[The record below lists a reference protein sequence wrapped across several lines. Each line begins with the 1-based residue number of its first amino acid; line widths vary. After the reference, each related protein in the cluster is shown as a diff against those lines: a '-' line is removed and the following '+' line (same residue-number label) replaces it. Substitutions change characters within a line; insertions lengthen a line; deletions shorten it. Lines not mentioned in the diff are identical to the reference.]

1 MTGIANSQLLQA
13 VALLGA
19 AVLVV
24 PVFRALKLGA
34 VLGYLVA
41 GVLVGPFVLGWF
53 TDPEA
58 ILGLAE
64 LGVVMFLFVIGLE
77 MRPAHLWALRST
89 IYGLGL
95 IQLVACGAALT
106 LVAWLLGA
114 PPRVAFVG
122 AMGFVL
128 TSTAIVMQLLAE
140 SGELNQPSGQKVVA
154 ILLLEDLIIVPL
166 LAVVAWMS
174 PAHESAAS
182 GVPWISALIGIGCLL
197 ALLIAGRWLLDP
209 LFRVLARSKVREV
222 LCAGALLVVL
232 GAALLMQ
239 LGGLSM
245 ALGAFLA
252 GVLLS
257 QSSFRHQLEAD
268 IEPFR
273 GLLLGLFFLGVG
285 MELDLDVVR
294 EHLVS
299 VLLGVVI
306 MMAAK
311 MAAIYGVGRALGDGH
326 AEALDRALLMPLGGE
341 FAFVLYAGAAATGLM
356 SQEDNARFTAI
367 VVLSMALAPV
377 VHATA
382 RRFLPARSVVPHA
395 TDVPPGLTGSVLMI
409 GFGRFG
415 QVVSQSLLARDVD
428 VTVIDTDVE
437 MIEAATGFGFKIYY
451 GDGTRLD
458 VLDAAG
464 AEKAQVIAICVDS
477 RTTANTII
485 DITKERYPAA
495 TLMVRTYDREHSLR
509 MAALGVKI
517 HQRETFESALRF
529 GSLALVELGV
539 PRVEADEV
547 AETVRRRDA
556 DRFAREL
563 AGIDWA
569 TAGLANFQRP
579 QPTPFTRPTHEAR
592 TLHAPPASDSAPAK

>member
-1 MTGIANSQLLQA
+1 MTDIANSQLLQA

-24 PVFRALKLGA
+24 PVFRGLKLGA

-77 MRPAHLWALRST
+77 MRPERLWALRTT

-95 IQLVACGAALT
+95 VQLLACGAALT
-106 LVAWLLGA
+106 GVAWLLGA

-128 TSTAIVMQLLAE
+128 TSTAIVMQLLSE
-140 SGELNQPSGQKVVA
+140 SGELGRPSGQKVVA

-174 PAHESAAS
+174 PAHESTAHGTA
-182 GVPWISALIGIGCLL
+182 WTSALTGIGSLL
-197 ALLIAGRWLLDP
+197 ALLVAGRWLLDP

-257 QSSFRHQLEAD
+257 RSSFRHQLEAD

-285 MELDLDVVR
+285 MALDLDAVR
-294 EHLVS
+294 AHLLS
-299 VLLGVVI
+299 VLLGVLA
-306 MMAAK
+306 MMIAK
-311 MAAIYGVGRALGDGH
+311 TAAIYGVGRALGDAH
-326 AEALDRALLMPLGGE
+326 AEALDRAFLMPLGGE
-341 FAFVLYAGAAATGLM
+341 FAFVLYGSAAATGLM

-367 VVLSMALAPV
+367 VVLSMAFAPL
-377 VHATA
+377 VHAAGHRFTVA
-382 RRFLPARSVVPHA
+382 RPSTPHV
-395 TDVPPGLTGSVLMI
+395 TDVPPGLVGSILMI

-437 MIEAATGFGFKIYY
+437 MVEAATRFGFKIYY

-464 AEKAQVIAICVDS
+464 AEKAHVIAICVDS
-477 RTTANTII
+477 HVTANTII
-485 DITKERYPAA
+485 EITKERYPGAV
-495 TLMVRTYDREHSLR
+495 LMVRTYDREHSLR
-509 MAALGVKI
+509 MAAQGVKI
-517 HQRETFESALRF
+517 HLRETFESALRF
-529 GSLALVELGV
+529 GSMALVELGI
-539 PRVEADEV
+539 PRAEADEV

-569 TAGLANFQRP
+569 TAGLANFQPP
-579 QPTPFTRPTHEAR
+579 QPTPFTTPTHEGHA
-592 TLHAPPASDSAPAK
+592 LHAPQTAESVPPP

>member
-24 PVFRALKLGA
+24 PIFRALRLGA
-34 VLGYLVA
+34 VLGYLFA

-77 MRPAHLWALRST
+77 MRPARLWALRRT

-95 IQLVACGAALT
+95 VQLAACGVALT
-106 LVAWLLGA
+106 AVAWALGA
-114 PPRVAFVG
+114 APRIAFVG

-128 TSTAIVMQLLAE
+128 TSTAIVMQLLSE

-166 LAVVAWMS
+166 LAVVAWMA
-174 PAHESAAS
+174 PAHESSATGIPWLAAFT
-182 GVPWISALIGIGCLL
+182 GLGCLL
-197 ALLIAGRWLLDP
+197 ALLAAGRWLLEP

-239 LGGLSM
+239 VGGLSM

-273 GLLLGLFFLGVG
+273 GLLLGLFFLGIG
-285 MELDLDVVR
+285 MALDLRMVS
-294 EHLVS
+294 EHLLF
-299 VLLGVVI
+299 VLLGVVA
-306 MMAAK
+306 MMLVKAL
-311 MAAIYGVGRALGDGH
+311 AIYGTGRMLGDTH
-326 AEALDRALLMPLGGE
+326 VEAMDRALLMPLGGE
-341 FAFVLYAGAAATGLM
+341 FAFVLYASAAASGLM

-367 VVLSMALAPV
+367 VVLSMAFAPLARTAARHFMPKATRPV
-377 VHATA
+377 G
-382 RRFLPARSVVPHA
+382 R
-395 TDVPPGLTGSVLMI
+395 TDVPPCLTGSILMI

-437 MIEAATGFGFKIYY
+437 MVQAASDFGFKIYY

-458 VLDAAG
+458 VLEAAG
-464 AEKAQVIAICVDS
+464 ASKARVIAICVDS
-477 RTTANTII
+477 HSDADTIV
-485 DITKERYPAA
+485 DLSKESFPGA
-495 TLMVRTYDREHSLR
+495 TLMVRTYDREHALR
-509 MAALGVKI
+509 MTAKGITAQI
-517 HQRETFESALRF
+517 RETFESALRF
-529 GSLALVELGV
+529 GTMALVQLGAS
-539 PRVEADEV
+539 PGEADAIAEV
-547 AETVRRRDA
+547 VRRRDA
-556 DRFAREL
+556 ERFAREL
-563 AGIDWA
+563 DGIDWA
-569 TAGLANFQRP
+569 TAGLANFKRP
-579 QPTPFTRPTHEAR
+579 RPAPWTTPAHQTRPSD
-592 TLHAPPASDSAPAK
+592 TLP

>member
-77 MRPAHLWALRST
+77 MRPAHLWSLRST

-95 IQLVACGAALT
+95 TQLLACGAALT
-106 LVAWLLGA
+106 GVAWLLGA

-128 TSTAIVMQLLAE
+128 TSTAIVMQLLSE
-140 SGELNQPSGQKVVA
+140 SGQLAQPSGQKVVA

-174 PAHESAAS
+174 PTHESSAH
-182 GVPWISALIGIGCLL
+182 GVPWASALTGVGCLL
-197 ALLIAGRWLLDP
+197 VLLVAGRWLLDP
-209 LFRVLARSKVREV
+209 LFRILARSKVREV

-257 QSSFRHQLEAD
+257 RSSFRHQLEAD

-285 MELDLDVVR
+285 MALDLDVVR
-294 EHLVS
+294 EHFLS
-299 VLLGVVI
+299 VLLGVLA
-306 MMAAK
+306 MMITK
-311 MAAIYGVGRALGDGH
+311 TAAIYGVARSLGDGH

-341 FAFVLYAGAAATGLM
+341 FAFVLYSSAAATGLM

-367 VVLSMALAPV
+367 VVLSMAAAPV

-382 RRFLPARSVVPHA
+382 RRFMPARRVRPRA
-395 TDVPPGLTGSVLMI
+395 AGVPPGLSGSMLMV

-437 MIEAATGFGFKIYY
+437 MVEAATRFGFKIYY

-464 AEKAQVIAICVDS
+464 ADKARVIAICVDS
-477 RTTANTII
+477 HTTANTII
-485 DITKERYPAA
+485 DIAKERYPGAV
-495 TLMVRTYDREHSLR
+495 LMVRTYDREHSLR
-509 MAALGVKI
+509 MAAQGVKL
-517 HQRETFESALRF
+517 HFRETFESALRF
-529 GSLALVELGV
+529 GSRALMELGV
-539 PRVEADEV
+539 SPGEADEI
-547 AETVRRRDA
+547 AGIVRQRDA
-556 DRFAREL
+556 ERFAREL
-563 AGIDWA
+563 EGIDWA
-569 TAGLANFQRP
+569 TAGLANFQPP
-579 QPTPFTRPTHEAR
+579 QPTPFTKPTHEGR
-592 TLHAPPASDSAPAK
+592 TLRAPTVDESASSS